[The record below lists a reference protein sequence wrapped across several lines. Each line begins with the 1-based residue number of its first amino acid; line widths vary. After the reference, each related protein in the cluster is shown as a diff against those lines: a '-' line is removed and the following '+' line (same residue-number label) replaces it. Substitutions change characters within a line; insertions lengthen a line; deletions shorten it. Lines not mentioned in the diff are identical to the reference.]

1 MFSGKTT
8 ELIQR
13 VLAFKKRTGLRV
25 LVINHV
31 FDDRACG
38 ETVET
43 HCGIVYPA
51 KKTNNLMLVDV
62 RSFDVIAVD
71 EAQFFTNLRLFV
83 QVTIQNHGKR
93 VIVAGLNADYQ
104 CQPFG
109 ELHQL
114 LSLAD
119 KIDLKQAI
127 CYSCGGAASCT
138 KRISNSTSRVE
149 VGGADKY
156 VASCRRC
163 C

>member
-8 ELIQR
+8 ELIRR
-13 VLAFKKRTGLRV
+13 VLALKRRGLRV

-38 ETVET
+38 ETVKT
-43 HCGIVYPA
+43 HSGTVYPA
-51 KKTNNLMLVDV
+51 KKTNDLMLIDV

-83 QVTIQNHGKR
+83 QMTTQNYGKQ

-104 CQPFG
+104 GQPFG

-114 LSLAD
+114 LSLVD
-119 KIDLKQAI
+119 KIELKQAS
-127 CYSCGGAASCT
+127 CYKCGTGATCT
-138 KRISNSTSRVE
+138 KRISNSTNTVE

-156 VASCRRC
+156 VASCRKHWF
-163 C
+163 